1 MAYNSNVFMNQLK
14 LKKIIAK
21 TLYTLCFIVSI
32 IYISAIII
40 LIYIGPLETITVKK
54 NIKNNAANIVV
65 SLTTTKNR
73 MYKMRSTL
81 QSIIGQSI
89 KPNKIYVNIPKQYVL
104 SDWLIDLSNTN
115 SSIIINKTND
125 YGPATKIL
133 AILEKE
139 KDPNTIIVTL
149 DDNKFYPKHAVR
161 DLVKQYLPNTYKVN
175 YKLNS
180 AITGTGLNILFR
192 PHFKL
197 EKQFIIIGN
206 RPSLNVVGVDGVA
219 YKRGFFKEDIF
230 AFMKNIPESCIT
242 TDDLM
247 ISAYLLANNISIV
260 KITGISYNQ
269 VIQNLLLKNN
279 VVVDYSE
286 YGNCLSALSNY
297 NRSADQK
304 IMLQRSK
311 IIFSLSQSETYLAY
325 MYKKFYDYLNK
336 FIQII
341 PFLQNIIVFFMK

>member
-1 MAYNSNVFMNQLK
+1 M
-14 LKKIIAK
+14 KKIIAK

-54 NIKNNAANIVV
+54 NIKNNSANIVV

-73 MYKMRSTL
+73 MYKLRSTL
-81 QSIIGQSI
+81 QSIIRQSI
-89 KPNKIYVNIPKQYVL
+89 KPNNIYVNIPKQYVL

-115 SSIIINKTND
+115 SSIIINKTKD

-133 AILEKE
+133 AVLEQE

-149 DDNKFYPKHAVR
+149 DDNKLYPKHTVR

-175 YKLNS
+175 YKLTS

-197 EKQFIIIGN
+197 DKQFMIIGN

-219 YKRGFFKEDIF
+219 YKRGFFKEDVF
-230 AFMKNIPESCIT
+230 AFMKNIPKSCII

-247 ISAYLLANNISIV
+247 ISAYLLANNIGIV

-279 VVVDYSE
+279 VVDYNE
-286 YGNCLSALSNY
+286 YGNCLSALSAY
-297 NRSADQK
+297 NKSAVQK
-304 IMLQRSK
+304 IILHRSK
-311 IIFSLSQSETYLAY
+311 IIFSLSQSETYIAY